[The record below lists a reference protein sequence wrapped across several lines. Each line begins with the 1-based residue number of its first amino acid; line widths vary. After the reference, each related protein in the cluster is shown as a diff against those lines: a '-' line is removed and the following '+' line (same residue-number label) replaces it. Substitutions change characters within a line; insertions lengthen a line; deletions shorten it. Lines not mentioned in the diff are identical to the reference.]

1 MGMHVRFLLPW
12 CFFFSQCGGHRVSF
26 RSEVQGLRPRGRRGR
41 RAHRPPGRGA
51 SPGSASTPKAVE
63 GATAHQHPHQR
74 WSLSLQRGGL
84 ENCFRS
90 GRYMRCPCFPPIR
103 VLVFTSHVQPE
114 ERIRGLSVQSS
125 ALPFHVDWTR
135 GRWFFPR
142 QRRGKEGPAFSGESF
157 AQVQSPLKERLG
169 LCGPK

>member
-1 MGMHVRFLLPW
+1 MHVRFLLPW

-51 SPGSASTPKAVE
+51 SPGSASTPNAVE
-63 GATAHQHPHQR
+63 GATVHQHPHQR

-114 ERIRGLSVQSS
+114 KQVHRLSVASRV
-125 ALPFHVDWTR
+125 LPSHLDRTRGAVVLSRSGWTHSGRPRGHRPTAPCSTR
-135 GRWFFPR
+135 GRGGDP
-142 QRRGKEGPAFSGESF
+142 EPAIG
-157 AQVQSPLKERLG
+157 AR
-169 LCGPK
+169 